1 MDRLVENL
9 FNLLN
14 RPVKNGSMNLK
25 TVGVDSIYI
34 YNIYICLCIYIYI
47 CICICAYIS
56 CDISLFN
63 CIYIYIYIHS
73 KKVASN
79 LNKWTIPML
88 KA

>member
-47 CICICAYIS
+47 YAYVYVLIYLV
-56 CDISLFN
+56 IYHFL
-63 CIYIYIYIHS
+63 IVYIYIYIHS

>member
-34 YNIYICLCIYIYI
+34 YIYIYI
-47 CICICAYIS
+47 YAYIYICAYIS

-63 CIYIYIYIHS
+63 CIYIYIYIYIYS
-73 KKVASN
+73 KKVANN
-79 LNKWTIPML
+79 LNKMD
-88 KA
+88 